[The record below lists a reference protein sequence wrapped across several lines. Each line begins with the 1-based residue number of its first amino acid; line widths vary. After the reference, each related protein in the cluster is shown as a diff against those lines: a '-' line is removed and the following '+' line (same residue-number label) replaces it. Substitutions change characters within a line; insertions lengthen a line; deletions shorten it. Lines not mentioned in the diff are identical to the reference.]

1 MQQVGTGRLEG
12 IELLHSLLPDEYRR
26 LEKRCVW
33 RHYKAGEQ
41 ILDRSSTS
49 RDVFFVVEGRV
60 HIVNYSISGR
70 EIAYATVRAG
80 GYFGELSAIDG
91 EPRSATAVAM
101 EKCMLAG
108 IAPDVFVDLLLPH
121 ADISMV
127 VMRGLARIIRISD
140 DRIMDLSTL
149 GAVQRVYLE
158 LLRRAKPDPVT
169 SGSWIIYPMPTQSLI
184 AGRASTTRET
194 VARVISQLTQDGL
207 VSRKGKTLHIRDRD
221 SLVAMAETLARAD
234 EGAAR

>member
-1 MQQVGTGRLEG
+1 MQQVDTDRLER
-12 IELLHSLLPDEYRR
+12 IELLNSLSPDEYRR

-33 RHYKAGEQ
+33 RRYKSGEQ

-91 EPRSATAVAM
+91 EPRSATVVAL
-101 EKCMLAG
+101 EKCLLA
-108 IAPDVFVDLLLPH
+108 AVSPDVFVDLLLPH

-127 VMRGLARIIRISD
+127 VMRGLAQIIRISD

-169 SGSWIIYPMPTQSLI
+169 SGSWIIYPMPTQTLI

-194 VARVISQLTQDGL
+194 VARVVSQLTQGGL

-221 SLVAMAETLARAD
+221 RLEAMAERLAHAD
-234 EGAAR
+234 VGVAR